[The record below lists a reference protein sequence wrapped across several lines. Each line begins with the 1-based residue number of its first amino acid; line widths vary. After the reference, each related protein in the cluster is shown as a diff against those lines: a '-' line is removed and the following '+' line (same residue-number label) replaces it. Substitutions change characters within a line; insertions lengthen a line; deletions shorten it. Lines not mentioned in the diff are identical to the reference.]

1 TVDMGSAE
9 SAEVDAGA
17 VDAQA
22 RLGVVEEM
30 PAPTEFCRLRG
41 RSVECADER
50 LDVAIGFD
58 PVLDLGRRWQLR
70 RRLLRLRGEEVVGPE
85 DEDTGDVDQFVEDVE
100 HTRDDI
106 GREVVTGVDD
116 EVGVESGQSL
126 DPGGA
131 MLLPGS
137 QVQVGDVEDPDGCG
151 TG

>member
-1 TVDMGSAE
+1 
-9 SAEVDAGA
+9 
-17 VDAQA
+17 
-22 RLGVVEEM
+22 
-30 PAPTEFCRLRG
+30 
-41 RSVECADER
+41 
-50 LDVAIGFD
+50 
-58 PVLDLGRRWQLR
+58 
-70 RRLLRLRGEEVVGPE
+70 
-85 DEDTGDVDQFVEDVE
+85 VDQFVEDVE

-151 TG
+151 TGRQDRQGVSADGEEVRVDDRAPDAGGRGCGGAAGGEGAAVHSPNSSRARRYARPPLRTN

>member
-1 TVDMGSAE
+1 
-9 SAEVDAGA
+9 
-17 VDAQA
+17 
-22 RLGVVEEM
+22 GVVEEM
-30 PAPTEFCRLRG
+30 PAPTDFCRMRG
-41 RSVECADER
+41 RTFESADER
-50 LDVAIGFD
+50 LEVEIGFD
-58 PVLDLGRRWQLR
+58 PVLDQGRGAKI
-70 RRLLRLRGEEVVGPE
+70 RLCILRLRRVAVVEHEEVS
-85 DEDTGDVDQFVEDVE
+85 TGDVEQLVEDVE

-151 TG
+151 TGRQDRKGVSADGEEVRFDD